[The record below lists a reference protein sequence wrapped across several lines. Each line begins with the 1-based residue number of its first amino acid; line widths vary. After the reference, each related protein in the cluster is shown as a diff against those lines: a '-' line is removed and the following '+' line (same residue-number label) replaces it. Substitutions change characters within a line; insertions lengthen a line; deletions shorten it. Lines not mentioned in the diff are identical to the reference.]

1 MLVAVVSSAA
11 TAVVPGR
18 RGAAPC
24 ATATS
29 GVAGAA
35 EAAWDIRRRSSASF
49 STLQQSSQA
58 FRHRS
63 VVAQSRLALSSSSS
77 SLRGIEMGVKRSLG
91 ARQTHKR
98 LLSSSIRSQAAGLF
112 ASRLSHV
119 CLSFLGKPSSFC
131 ICSSV
136 SLLGFCVLSTATR
149 VSIPFAR
156 VSLET
161 GSLIAGA
168 PSIRWSCSIAIG
180 EASLK
185 SRNALLCDE
194 RSLICRELA

>member
-11 TAVVPGR
+11 TAVVPGS

-29 GVAGAA
+29 GVAVAA

-49 STLQQSSQA
+49 STLQQSSQV
-58 FRHRS
+58 FRQRS
-63 VVAQSRLALSSSSS
+63 VVAQSRRALSSSSS

-98 LLSSSIRSQAAGLF
+98 LLSSSTRSQAAGLF
-112 ASRLSHV
+112 PSRLSHV
-119 CLSFLGKPSSFC
+119 CLSFLGNPSSFC

-136 SLLGFCVLSTATR
+136 SLLGLCVLSMPQEFPYL
-149 VSIPFAR
+149 SAR

-161 GSLIAGA
+161 GSLDCRR
-168 PSIRWSCSIAIG
+168 PKYPLQLFHCKRSISQI
-180 EASLK
+180 
-185 SRNALLCDE
+185 
-194 RSLICRELA
+194 

>member
-29 GVAGAA
+29 GVTVAA
-35 EAAWDIRRRSSASF
+35 EAAWDIRRRSSASS

-63 VVAQSRLALSSSSS
+63 VVAQSRRALSSSSS
-77 SLRGIEMGVKRSLG
+77 ALRGIEMGVKRSLG

-112 ASRLSHV
+112 PSRLSRV
-119 CLSFLGKPSSFC
+119 CLSFLGNPSSFC

-149 VSIPFAR
+149 VSIPFCTSVFGDR
-156 VSLET
+156 VFGLQETQVSAGVVPLQLEKHLSNL
-161 GSLIAGA
+161 GMLSFVMRGA
-168 PSIRWSCSIAIG
+168 
-180 EASLK
+180 
-185 SRNALLCDE
+185 
-194 RSLICRELA
+194 

>member
-18 RGAAPC
+18 RGAASC

-29 GVAGAA
+29 GVTVAA
-35 EAAWDIRRRSSASF
+35 EAAWDIRRTSSASS

-63 VVAQSRLALSSSSS
+63 VVAQSRRALSSSS

-112 ASRLSHV
+112 PPRLSHV
-119 CLSFLGKPSSFC
+119 CLSFLGNPSSFC

-149 VSIPFAR
+149 VSIPFCTSVFGDR
-156 VSLET
+156 VFGLQETQVSAGVVPLQLEKHLSNL
-161 GSLIAGA
+161 GMLSFVMRGA
-168 PSIRWSCSIAIG
+168 
-180 EASLK
+180 
-185 SRNALLCDE
+185 
-194 RSLICRELA
+194 

>member
-11 TAVVPGR
+11 TAVVPAR

-29 GVAGAA
+29 GVAVAA

-63 VVAQSRLALSSSSS
+63 VVAQSRRALPSSSSS

-98 LLSSSIRSQAAGLF
+98 LLSSSTRSQAAGLF
-112 ASRLSHV
+112 PSRLPHV
-119 CLSFLGKPSSFC
+119 CLSFFGNPSSFC

-136 SLLGFCVLSTATR
+136 SLLGFCVLSMPQEFPYL
-149 VSIPFAR
+149 SAR

-161 GSLIAGA
+161 GSLDCRR
-168 PSIRWSCSIAIG
+168 PKYPLELFHCNWRSISQI
-180 EASLK
+180 
-185 SRNALLCDE
+185 
-194 RSLICRELA
+194 

>member
-11 TAVVPGR
+11 TAVVPAR

-24 ATATS
+24 ATATG
-29 GVAGAA
+29 GVAVAA

-63 VVAQSRLALSSSSS
+63 VVAQSRRALSSSSSSS

-98 LLSSSIRSQAAGLF
+98 LLSSSTRSQAAGLLP
-112 ASRLSHV
+112 SRLPHV
-119 CLSFLGKPSSFC
+119 CLSFFGNPSSFC

-136 SLLGFCVLSTATR
+136 SLLGFCVLSMAQEFPYL
-149 VSIPFAR
+149 SAR

-161 GSLIAGA
+161 GSLDCRR
-168 PSIRWSCSIAIG
+168 PKYPLELFHCNWRSISQI
-180 EASLK
+180 
-185 SRNALLCDE
+185 
-194 RSLICRELA
+194 